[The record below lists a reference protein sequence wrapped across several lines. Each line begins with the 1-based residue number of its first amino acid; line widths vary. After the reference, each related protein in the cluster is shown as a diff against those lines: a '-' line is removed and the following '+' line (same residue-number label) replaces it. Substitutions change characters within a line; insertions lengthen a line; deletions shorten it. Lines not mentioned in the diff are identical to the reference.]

1 MGRYK
6 GDIGAFRSAT
16 SSAASASMTS
26 AAPVCCRAPAP
37 APALAAAAAGAS
49 EIGAA
54 ACQSTRRA
62 RGARIRGGAQA
73 GAPMALPWRSHDGP
87 RLEWRSRSSSLSS
100 SRSAPETVSRPAPRL
115 ALAAGARAASE
126 ARSRLRPTPSSSHLC
141 RAPRMCSSAPAYAR
155 PRHPSPTPRRPPSPP
170 RARRGLAWARE
181 LSTTAGVRHTCGDER
196 CV

>member
-1 MGRYK
+1 MGRYKGDMGRYK

-73 GAPMALPWRSHDGP
+73 GAPMALP
-87 RLEWRSRSSSLSS
+87 
-100 SRSAPETVSRPAPRL
+100 
-115 ALAAGARAASE
+115 
-126 ARSRLRPTPSSSHLC
+126 
-141 RAPRMCSSAPAYAR
+141 
-155 PRHPSPTPRRPPSPP
+155 
-170 RARRGLAWARE
+170 
-181 LSTTAGVRHTCGDER
+181 
-196 CV
+196 